1 MAGARDAPRP
11 FPSSFSVGSAA
22 LSLLIDRQALRI
34 GRLSP
39 GEFSISNGTVDVK
52 YQTWVGDGATGAGT
66 LCVKTGG
73 TLITPFISPNEN
85 GANTVEFNGGTVK
98 ATDLT
103 ATNPFLNN
111 LTNDKTFHHLMSY
124 QML

>member
-1 MAGARDAPRP
+1 MAGAHDAPRP

-52 YQTWVGDGATGAGT
+52 YQTWVGDGATGNGT
-66 LCVKTGG
+66 FSGVPSLDVKGYSVRLSSDRRRVVVVRKG
-73 TLITPFISPNEN
+73 
-85 GANTVEFNGGTVK
+85 
-98 ATDLT
+98 
-103 ATNPFLNN
+103 
-111 LTNDKTFHHLMSY
+111 LMIIAR
-124 QML
+124 